1 MNRHTAGALL
11 RDRRVLYA
19 LTAVGFLLSWAIP
32 RFGLLDSYVQLILM
46 YVGINVI
53 LCLSLNLIN
62 GFMGEF
68 SVGHAGFMSA
78 GAYTASLLTVR
89 VFPHGAAW
97 AFPAACLAGGCAA
110 ALLGLLVALPSFKTR
125 GDYLAIVT
133 LAFVFIVKSAVEN
146 IDAAGGPRGLLGMDR
161 LTTLPWVYAWTVGT
175 VFVIRNFIYSRYGRG
190 VLAVR
195 EDETAA
201 EFMGVDTRQVKV
213 LTFVVASFFAGAA
226 GALFAHLLQ
235 YISPGMFDIVKSTD
249 MLVMVYLGGVASI
262 GGSLL
267 GASLYTV
274 LLEALRPLAMWR
286 MVLMPLLLVLLMIF
300 RPRGIM
306 GLREFPWF
314 RRRCPPQGGGQP
326 CGACGIGGSAGADRT
341 DSLTVGVAA
350 AAQPR
355 PQVPLLDVS
364 GLSHRFGGLAAVSGF
379 SLRMS
384 SGELVG
390 IIGPNGAGKTTVF
403 NLITGAY
410 RPDEGRILFSGQD
423 ITGLRPGAINAAGIA
438 RTFQN
443 IRLFKD
449 LSVLDNIMTAHYARS
464 SCGVAEALTHAGGY
478 QAEEARVRDH
488 SLELLAFFEM
498 QGQSAACAGSLSYGL
513 QRRLEIVRALA
524 TRPRLLLLDE
534 PAAGMNPLEVD
545 QLMEF
550 IRRVRA
556 EFGVAVL
563 LIEHQMRL
571 VMSLCERLEVL
582 DFGTTI
588 AAGTPAQIQSHPR
601 VLEAY
606 LGQESAS

>member
-1 MNRHTAGALL
+1 MTWHTAGALF
-11 RDRRVLYA
+11 RDRRTLYA
-19 LTAVGFLLSWAIP
+19 LTATGFVLSWAIP
-32 RFGLLDSYVQLILM
+32 RFGLLDAYVQLILM

-89 VFPHGAAW
+89 VFPHGVAW

-146 IDAAGGPRGLLGMDR
+146 IDAVGGPRGFLGMDH
-161 LTTLPWVYAWTVGT
+161 LTTLPWVFAWTVGT

-213 LTFVVASFFAGAA
+213 LTFVVASFFAGVA

-306 GLREFPWF
+306 GMREFPWF
-314 RRRCPPQGGGQP
+314 RRRPQARGGGR
-326 CGACGIGGSAGADRT
+326 AAGVT
-341 DSLTVGVAA
+341 A

-355 PQVPLLDVS
+355 AQVPILLDVS
-364 GLSHRFGGLAAVSGF
+364 GLTHRFGGLTAVSGF
-379 SLRMS
+379 GLRMS
-384 SGELVG
+384 SSDLVG

-410 RPDEGRILFSGQD
+410 RPDKGRILFAGQD
-423 ITGLRPGAINAAGIA
+423 ITGRRPGEINAAGIA

-464 SCGVAEALTHAGGY
+464 ACGVAEALSHAGRY
-478 QAEEARVRDH
+478 RADESRVRDH
-488 SLELLAFFEM
+488 ALDLLAFFEM
-498 QGQSAACAGSLSYGL
+498 EGQASACAGSLPYGL

-556 EFGVAVL
+556 EFAVAIL

-571 VMSLCERLEVL
+571 VMSVCERVEVL

-606 LGQESAS
+606 LGQEAAS

>member
-1 MNRHTAGALL
+1 MNRHAIAVVF
-11 RDRRVLYA
+11 RDRRALYV
-19 LTAVGFLLSWAIP
+19 LTATGFFLSWAIP
-32 RFGLLDSYVQLILM
+32 RFGLLDPYVQLILM

-97 AFPAACLAGGCAA
+97 AFPAATVAGGCVA

-133 LAFVFIVKSAVEN
+133 LAFNFIVKSAIEN
-146 IDAAGGPRGLLGMDR
+146 IDAVGGPRGLLGMDR
-161 LTTLPWVYAWTVGT
+161 LTTLPWVFAWTVGT
-175 VFVIRNFIYSRYGRG
+175 VFVIRNFIYSRFGRG

-249 MLVMVYLGGVASI
+249 MLVMVYLGGVGSI

-274 LLEALRPLAMWR
+274 LLEVLRPLEMWR

-300 RPRGIM
+300 RPHGIM

-314 RRRCPPQGGGQP
+314 RRRPAPRGDGGQP
-326 CGACGIGGSAGADRT
+326 ASGA
-341 DSLTVGVAA
+341 V

-355 PQVPLLDVS
+355 AQVPLLEIA
-364 GLSHRFGGLAAVSGF
+364 GLTHRFGGLTAVSGF
-379 SLRMS
+379 SLRLS

-410 RPDEGRILFSGQD
+410 RPDEGRILFAGED
-423 ITGLRPGAINAAGIA
+423 ITGRRPGEINAAGIA

-464 SCGVAEALTHAGGY
+464 ACGVAEALSHAGGY
-478 QAEEARVRDH
+478 RADEARVRDH
-488 SLELLAFFEM
+488 SLELLSFFEM
-498 QGQSAACAGSLSYGL
+498 EGQSAACAGSLPYGL

-550 IRRVRA
+550 IKRVRA
-556 EFGVAVL
+556 EFAVSIL

-571 VMSLCERLEVL
+571 VMSLCERVEVL

-588 AAGTPAQIQSHPR
+588 AAGTPPEIQSDPR

-606 LGQESAS
+606 LGQEAAS

>member
-1 MNRHTAGALL
+1 MNRHTAAALFW
-11 RDRRVLYA
+11 DRRTLYV
-19 LTAVGFLLSWAIP
+19 LTAAGFILSWAIP
-32 RFGLLDSYVQLILM
+32 RFGLLDRYIQLILM
-46 YVGINVI
+46 YVGINII

-62 GFMGEF
+62 GYMGEF

-78 GAYTASLLTVR
+78 GAYTAALLTVR

-110 ALLGLLVALPSFKTR
+110 ALLGLIVALPSFKTR

-133 LAFVFIVKSAVEN
+133 LAFNFIVKSAVEN
-146 IDAAGGPRGLLGMDR
+146 IDAVGGPRGLLGMDH
-161 LTTLPWVYAWTVGT
+161 LTTLPWVFAWTVGT
-175 VFVIRNFIYSRYGRG
+175 IFVIRNFIYSRYGRG

-201 EFMGVDTRQVKV
+201 EFMGVNTRQVKV

-235 YISPGMFDIVKSTD
+235 YISPGMFDIAKSTD

-262 GGSLL
+262 GGSIL

-274 LLEALRPLAMWR
+274 LLEVLRPLAMWR
-286 MVLMPLLLVLLMIF
+286 MVFMPLLLVLLMIF

-306 GLREFPWF
+306 GMRECPWF
-314 RRRCPPQGGGQP
+314 RRRPQARG
-326 CGACGIGGSAGADRT
+326 
-341 DSLTVGVAA
+341 VGRPAVVAA

-355 PQVPLLDVS
+355 DRIPLLDVS
-364 GLSHRFGGLAAVSGF
+364 GLTHHFGGLTAVSGF
-379 SLRMS
+379 GLRMS

-403 NLITGAY
+403 NLLTGAY
-410 RPDEGRILFSGQD
+410 RPDEGRILFAGQD
-423 ITGLRPGAINAAGIA
+423 ITGRRPGEINAAGIA

-449 LSVLDNIMTAHYARS
+449 LSVLDNIMTAHYACS
-464 SCGVAEALTHAGGY
+464 ACGVAEALSHGGGY
-478 QAEEARVRDH
+478 RADESRVRDH
-488 SLELLAFFEM
+488 ALDLLAFFEM
-498 QGQSAACAGSLSYGL
+498 EGQSSACAGSLPYGL

-556 EFGVAVL
+556 DFSVGIL

-571 VMSLCERLEVL
+571 VMSVCERVEVL

-588 AAGTPAQIQSHPR
+588 AAGTPSQIQSHPR

-606 LGQESAS
+606 LGQEAAP

>member
-1 MNRHTAGALL
+1 MNRNAVAAVF
-11 RDRRVLYA
+11 RDRRTLYVL
-19 LTAVGFLLSWAIP
+19 TVTGFFLSWAIP
-32 RFGLLDSYVQLILM
+32 RFGLLDPYVQLILM
-46 YVGINVI
+46 YVGINAI

-78 GAYTASLLTVR
+78 GAYAASLLTVR

-97 AFPAACLAGGCAA
+97 AFPAATLAGGCAA

-133 LAFVFIVKSAVEN
+133 LAFIFIVKSAIEN
-146 IDAAGGPRGLLGMDR
+146 IDAVGGPRGLLGMDR
-161 LTTLPWVYAWTVGT
+161 LTTLPWVFGWTVLT

-249 MLVMVYLGGVASI
+249 MLVMVYLGGVGSI

-267 GASLYTV
+267 GATIYTV
-274 LLEALRPLAMWR
+274 LLEALRPLEMWR

-314 RRRCPPQGGGQP
+314 RRRPEPRGG
-326 CGACGIGGSAGADRT
+326 AGRPARAE
-341 DSLTVGVAA
+341 AA
-350 AAQPR
+350 ASPRAQA
-355 PQVPLLDVS
+355 PLLEVS
-364 GLSHRFGGLAAVSGF
+364 GLTHRFGGLTAVSGF
-379 SLRMS
+379 GLRLGE
-384 SGELVG
+384 GELVG

-410 RPDEGRILFSGQD
+410 RPDEGRILFAGQD
-423 ITGLRPGAINAAGIA
+423 ITGRRPGEINAAGIA

-464 SCGVAEALTHAGGY
+464 ACGVAEALSHAGGY
-478 QAEEARVRDH
+478 RADEARVRDH
-488 SLELLAFFEM
+488 ALDLLAFFDLE
-498 QGQSAACAGSLSYGL
+498 GQSATCAGSLPYGL

-534 PAAGMNPLEVD
+534 PAAGMHPHEVD
-545 QLMEF
+545 RLREL

-556 EFGVAVL
+556 EFAVSIL

-571 VMSLCERLEVL
+571 VMSVCERVEVL

-588 AAGTPAQIQSHPR
+588 AAGTPSQIQSDPR

-606 LGQESAS
+606 LGQEAAS

>member
-1 MNRHTAGALL
+1 MNWNTAGALL
-11 RDRRVLYA
+11 RDRRTLYV
-19 LTAVGFLLSWAIP
+19 LTAAGFLLSWAIP
-32 RFGLLDSYVQLILM
+32 RFGLLDPYVQLILM

-62 GFMGEF
+62 GYMGEF

-201 EFMGVDTRQVKV
+201 EFMGVNTRQVKV

-267 GASLYTV
+267 GASIYTV
-274 LLEALRPLAMWR
+274 LLEVLRPLAMWR

-314 RRRCPPQGGGQP
+314 RRRSQLRGGGQP
-326 CGACGIGGSAGADRT
+326 S
-341 DSLTVGVAA
+341 GVAA
-350 AAQPR
+350 QPQPQPR

-410 RPDEGRILFSGQD
+410 RPDQGRILFSGRD

-464 SCGVAEALTHAGGY
+464 ACGVAEALTHAGGY
-478 QAEEARVRDH
+478 QADEARVRGH